1 MTRLLPITAEQMER
15 GLLRLGFERIRQKG
29 SHVIYRHPDGRTTTV
44 PFHASRQL
52 AKPLLREIL
61 REIRITPEEF
71 YHFVERH

>member
-1 MTRLLPITAEQMER
+1 MER

-44 PFHASRQL
+44 PFHARRKL